1 MTFRSED
8 LQPSMQFK
16 LDANQEFQLQ
26 AIQAVAGLLEGQP
39 CIGNEL
45 HLSMGANLAAVAN

>member
-1 MTFRSED
+1 
-8 LQPSMQFK
+8 MQFK